1 MNDEITYTEIELIHN
16 KAISYK
22 KFLEEYE
29 QNHIRLF
36 GIPYKFISKYRYTA
50 RLTYD
55 EWMTLLAMW
64 IPGEVPED
72 K

>member
-36 GIPYKFISKYRYTA
+36 GIPYKFIKHGDPRRGSKR
-50 RLTYD
+50 
-55 EWMTLLAMW
+55 
-64 IPGEVPED
+64 
-72 K
+72 

>member
-1 MNDEITYTEIELIHN
+1 MVYAL
-16 KAISYK
+16 SYK
-22 KFLEEYE
+22 EFTEEYD
-29 QNHIRLF
+29 QNHIRRF
-36 GIPYKFISKYRYTA
+36 RIPSKFLSQYRYTA